1 MKGDRKFLVAVLYG
15 VGMIAALVL
24 IIVLKQFTP
33 ENFKVWLG
41 ALGGMFTLYNAANVV
56 SKFSPE
62 ATNGKEEEKPEAS
75 PASGGKRKGLFG
87 KMIKGK

>member
-15 VGMIAALVL
+15 VGMIGALVL

-41 ALGGMFTLYNAANVV
+41 GFAGMFTLFNTANVV

-62 ATNGKEEEKPEAS
+62 AAQPITVRNEVIVKP
-75 PASGGKRKGLFG
+75 KKVGLLKKLF
-87 KMIKGK
+87 KGK